1 MSVLNRNNEDN
12 DRIYSR
18 EGKILGVC
26 TESQSDYVL
35 PDYMGD
41 VKRLLK
47 YSASVVPCN
56 KFVSGGEVS
65 FLSAVNFKI
74 VYLDSENIITEAS
87 FSTDFEHSEKLPEG
101 VSDACVATRVNGVTV
116 RLGGP
121 RKISARASLVTDIS
135 FTEQREMPALAA
147 VAGAV
152 EKHAGLKIHTA
163 EYLGCDEREYAEE
176 LDRFEDLSA
185 DEVDVIKYD
194 ARAYVDSVHK
204 TDSGVN
210 VSGALVAWCILRVG
224 EDVMRVEKSVPI
236 EESLEIE
243 GACESSVYVPHV
255 YVTDANINMNVS
267 PEDKDGATFLSVVM
281 NMTLECEIEH
291 HKNEEYGVI
300 SDAFYENAESVC
312 GYGEFAYNELVG
324 SACER
329 RKVSL
334 VTQRGE
340 ENLHDI
346 VERDALL
353 RNVKYEALGTEVKV
367 SADLCVT
374 LVCRGADDG
383 DFFPVRLEEHVEQ
396 SLKLPAA
403 ADESARIRVSAT
415 PCEISPAF
423 DGDKIYV
430 DCTLCV
436 LAVAEVAKKERI
448 LTTLERS
455 DAPADAFRR
464 ITVYYPEKK
473 DTLWSVSK
481 KYGVSPERVARCNML
496 QIKPDGET
504 SLAEVKKI
512 VIA

>member
-1 MSVLNRNNEDN
+1 MSVLNRNNEDS
-12 DRIYSR
+12 DRVYSR
-18 EGKILGVC
+18 EGKILGIC

-56 KFVSGGEVS
+56 KFVSGTEVS

-74 VYLDSENIITEAS
+74 IYLDSENIITEAS
-87 FSTDFEHSEKLPEG
+87 FSTDFEHSERLPEG
-101 VSDACVATRVNGVTV
+101 ASDACISTRVNGVTV

-135 FTEQREMPALAA
+135 FTEEREMPALAS
-147 VAGAV
+147 VTGAV
-152 EKHAGLKIHTA
+152 EKHARLQIHTA
-163 EYLGCDEREYAEE
+163 QYLKCDEREYAEE
-176 LDRFEDLSA
+176 LDRFEDLMA

-204 TDSGVN
+204 TDGGVN
-210 VSGALVAWCILRVG
+210 VSGALVAWCILKVG
-224 EDVMRVEKSVPI
+224 DDVMRVEKTVPI

-243 GACESSVYVPHV
+243 GACESSVYLPHA

-267 PEDKDGATFLSVVM
+267 PEDKDGRSFLSVVM

-291 HKNEEYGVI
+291 HKNEEHSVI

-312 GYGEFAYNELVG
+312 GYGEFSYNELVG

-346 VERDALL
+346 VERDAMI
-353 RNVKYEALGTEVKV
+353 RNVKYETLGAEVKV
-367 SADLCVT
+367 CGDLCVT

-383 DFFPVRLEEHVEQ
+383 DFFPVRLEERVEQ
-396 SLKLPAA
+396 SLKLPV
-403 ADESARIRVSAT
+403 ADESARIRVSAV

-430 DCTLCV
+430 DCTLA
-436 LAVAEVAKKERI
+436 LAAVCENPRKVKILTSLEKKEI
-448 LTTLERS
+448 ERES
-455 DAPADAFRR
+455 CRK
-464 ITVYYPEKK
+464 ITVYYPEKD

-481 KYGVSPERVARCNML
+481 KYGVSPERVARCNMI
-496 QIKPDGET
+496 QMKPDGET
-504 SLAEVKKI
+504 SLAEIKKI